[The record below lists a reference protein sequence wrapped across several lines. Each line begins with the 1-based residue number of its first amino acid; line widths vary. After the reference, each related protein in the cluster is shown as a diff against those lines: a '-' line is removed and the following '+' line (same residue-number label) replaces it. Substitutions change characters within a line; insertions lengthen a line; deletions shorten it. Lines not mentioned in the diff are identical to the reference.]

1 MRSVRAS
8 RWTDCLK
15 IATVQ
20 GNACKSAVRNEKA
33 QKVATMMKE
42 ADAST
47 LLEALDKVGKK
58 RKADPTLNKIDEL
71 IATLEEWEA
80 SEDNT
85 VSNLHERLSALDTR
99 AVVAAHHKEVASLS
113 TKLGKAADKA
123 LGPSVEGAVPPG
135 QSLDP
140 ALVNQA
146 VHQHL
151 LVAGR
156 DQQLRS

>member
-8 RWTDCLK
+8 WTIAGRLALK
-15 IATVQ
+15 AA
-20 GNACKSAVRNEKA
+20 GAAVASSFPFAALKM
-33 QKVATMMKE
+33 ATMMKE

-123 LGPSVEGAVPPG
+123 AERTLERLAAD
-135 QSLDP
+135 L
-140 ALVNQA
+140 
-146 VHQHL
+146 
-151 LVAGR
+151 
-156 DQQLRS
+156 